1 MAGEEASKREVL
13 DIQRT
18 SRNKKLG
25 ANNMRKGSSK
35 ESERMMMLL
44 QELAALKK
52 GDLDGSAALKRKK
65 EITQEMKRV
74 AAEKKRHSLAQAVG
88 D

>member
-1 MAGEEASKREVL
+1 MS
-13 DIQRT
+13 
-18 SRNKKLG
+18 
-25 ANNMRKGSSK
+25 KGSSK

-52 GDLDGSAALKRKK
+52 GDLAGSAALKRKK

-74 AAEKKRHSLAQAVG
+74 AAEKKQHALAPAAG